1 MTACIRARVAPA
13 LYKGCPVSASPQQ
26 TFLQGLGLGIGAAA
40 LLFYFWHTETVYQL
54 QQHWLSEQKALL
66 TPPKQTQTAADNIET
81 IDLLMRTYAVTP
93 GTEDADMREAL
104 IQSRHLTLLQQLQ
117 QTTQV
122 DISDLVDPARPF
134 NAAQL
139 YAALLRIKQQ
149 QEKLQ
154 ARKLLDARLQ
164 ASAPP
169 PAAVSPQP

>member
-1 MTACIRARVAPA
+1 M
-13 LYKGCPVSASPQQ
+13 SASPQQ

-40 LLFYFWHTETVYQL
+40 LLFYFWHTEAVYQL
-54 QQHWLSEQKALL
+54 QQQWLAEQKSIL
-66 TPPKQTQTAADNIET
+66 TAQQEKPSAATNIET
-81 IDLLMRTYAVTP
+81 IDLLMKTYAVSA
-93 GTEDADMREAL
+93 GSEDADMRQAL

-117 QTTQV
+117 QSTQV

-154 ARKLLDARLQ
+154 ARKQLDARLAEVQ
-164 ASAPP
+164 
-169 PAAVSPQP
+169 PAAASTP

>member
-1 MTACIRARVAPA
+1 M
-13 LYKGCPVSASPQQ
+13 
-26 TFLQGLGLGIGAAA
+26 
-40 LLFYFWHTETVYQL
+40 YQL

-66 TPPKQTQTAADNIET
+66 TPAKQVPTAADNIET

-104 IQSRHLTLLQQLQ
+104 IKSRHLTLVQQLQ
-117 QTTQV
+117 QSTRV
-122 DISDLVDPARPF
+122 DISDLVDPSRPF

-154 ARKLLDARLQ
+154 AHKLLDARLQ
-164 ASAPP
+164 AAAAPK
-169 PAAVSPQP
+169 AVVSP

>member
-1 MTACIRARVAPA
+1 
-13 LYKGCPVSASPQQ
+13 VSASPQQ

-40 LLFYFWHTETVYQL
+40 LLFYFWHTEAVYQL
-54 QQHWLSEQKALL
+54 QQQWLAEQKALL
-66 TPPKQTQTAADNIET
+66 TAQQQTPSAAANIET
-81 IDLLMRTYAVTP
+81 IDLLMKTYAVSA
-93 GTEDADMREAL
+93 GSEDADMRQAL

-117 QTTQV
+117 QSTQV

-154 ARKLLDARLQ
+154 ARKQLDARLAEVKPVV
-164 ASAPP
+164 ASTP
-169 PAAVSPQP
+169 

>member
-1 MTACIRARVAPA
+1 M
-13 LYKGCPVSASPQQ
+13 SASPQQ

-40 LLFYFWHTETVYQL
+40 LLFYFWHTEAVYQL
-54 QQHWLSEQKALL
+54 QQQWLAEQKALL
-66 TPPKQTQTAADNIET
+66 TAQQQTPSAAANIET
-81 IDLLMRTYAVTP
+81 IDLLMKTYAVSA
-93 GTEDADMREAL
+93 GSEDADMRQAL

-117 QTTQV
+117 QSTQV

-154 ARKLLDARLQ
+154 ARKQLDARLAEVKPVV
-164 ASAPP
+164 ASTP
-169 PAAVSPQP
+169 

>member
-1 MTACIRARVAPA
+1 M
-13 LYKGCPVSASPQQ
+13 SASPQQ

-40 LLFYFWHTETVYQL
+40 LLFYFWHTEAVYQL
-54 QQHWLSEQKALL
+54 QQQWLAEQKALL
-66 TPPKQTQTAADNIET
+66 TAQQQTPSAAANIET
-81 IDLLMRTYAVTP
+81 IDLLMKTYAVSA
-93 GTEDADMREAL
+93 GSEDADMRQAL

-117 QTTQV
+117 QSTQV

-154 ARKLLDARLQ
+154 ARKQLDARL
-164 ASAPP
+164 AEVKPVVAGTP
-169 PAAVSPQP
+169 